1 MIENMKDQETRQKW
15 VDTILSTH
23 DEAADLSGDIKSDL
37 THVINQSV
45 LTFLRGFNNFEAFT
59 EVLPEEEFMKQFL
72 ELHPEVSFQVVA
84 LAVHNT
90 IDQMRKVF
98 PIEIED
104 VSTEGISFEEF
115 DEVLAEGS
123 ENMSF
128 EDFGMEGA
136 VSAVWKGT
144 KATVKAVASDIAKLP
159 GFRTVVKLSKVPHS
173 MIGRITSYA
182 QAKQIGLKA
191 LNEAVKSGYQRSI
204 AACLRFLAA
213 MKVNVGG
220 LMRKLGLKSMG
231 EKMYVS
237 AAGTQGRAN
246 LRYTKAANH
255 QLRKTGYKAEQEAF
269 MKARESA
276 IKKSKDEATKLKEAD
291 KAIRDQYRK
300 DVMSQVDKAG
310 GGKAW
315 RDQLKD
321 KAKKRMEL
329 VDKRVE
335 EISKGFKS

>member
-59 EVLPEEEFMKQFL
+59 EVLPEEEFMKKFL

-204 AACLRFLAA
+204 AACLRFLGA
-213 MKVNVGG
+213 MKVNVGA
-220 LMRKLGLKSMG
+220 LMRKMGLKSMG
-231 EKMYVS
+231 DKMTVS
-237 AAGTQGRAN
+237 GVKNFERAGTRVTRAGEHAHN
-246 LRYTKAANH
+246 AAALRQTQRNFVETSK
-255 QLRKTGYKAEQEAF
+255 KKAEDSAKRAGLVKKRNKLVKQNESDKIMKSYGSAGGRKGFLEAEAK
-269 MKARESA
+269 KA
-276 IKKSKDEATKLKEAD
+276 KEAKENLSD
-291 KAIRDQYRK
+291 ALKAYNN
-300 DVMSQVDKAG
+300 
-310 GGKAW
+310 
-315 RDQLKD
+315 
-321 KAKKRMEL
+321 
-329 VDKRVE
+329 
-335 EISKGFKS
+335 